1 MCYNSRVSIITFS
14 IMAISSVFLIL
25 RNYPNDRWFAVIFI
39 VVGLMQFL
47 EFLMWSDNCGKINHY
62 ATVFAYILLMLQPV
76 CLLVG
81 GYFFGDLTFDRKKL
95 LPIIIFYAIF
105 FGIIC
110 IASFIKGTQTRVC
123 SRPDGVHLKWDLEK
137 IYPNKVIFYIAY
149 TLYYAS
155 IALLLFS
162 RPLSL
167 QLFLVALFVG
177 TVLFSVFFVKSP
189 SWKSFWCWTVNFIPI
204 VYIFVSFLYYR
215 LYKIDMK

>member
-14 IMAISSVFLIL
+14 IMAISSIFLIL
-25 RNYPNDRWFAVIFI
+25 RNYPNDRWFAIIFI
-39 VVGLMQFL
+39 VAGLMQFL

-81 GYFFGDLTFDRKKL
+81 GYFFGNLTFDRKKL
-95 LPIIIFYAIF
+95 LPVIIFYSIF

-110 IASFIKGTQTRVC
+110 IVSFIKGTQTRVC

-149 TLYYAS
+149 VLYYAS

-167 QLFLVALFVG
+167 QLLLVALFVG
-177 TVLFSVFFVKSP
+177 TDFISQSEIKSLEF
-189 SWKSFWCWTVNFIPI
+189 K
-204 VYIFVSFLYYR
+204 
-215 LYKIDMK
+215 

>member
-1 MCYNSRVSIITFS
+1 MIIY
-14 IMAISSVFLIL
+14 L
-25 RNYPNDRWFAVIFI
+25 FAVIFI

-62 ATVFAYILLMLQPV
+62 ATVFAYILLMIQPV

-81 GYFFGDLTFDRKKL
+81 GYFFGNLTFDRKKL
-95 LPIIIFYAIF
+95 LPVIIFYAIF

-110 IASFIKGTQTRVC
+110 IFSFIKGTQTRVC
-123 SRPDGVHLKWDLEK
+123 SRPDGFHLKWDFEK

-155 IALLLFS
+155 IILLLLS

-167 QLFLVALFVG
+167 NIFLVALFVG
-177 TVLFSVFFVKSP
+177 TVLFSVFLLKIHLGNHFGVG
-189 SWKSFWCWTVNFIPI
+189 SWILYLL
-204 VYIFVSFLYYR
+204 YIFLFHSYIIISNFAFSQKLFWE
-215 LYKIDMK
+215 KIS

>member
-14 IMAISSVFLIL
+14 IMAISSIFLIL
-25 RNYPNDRWFAVIFI
+25 RNYPNDRWFAIIFI

-76 CLLVG
+76 CLLLG

-95 LPIIIFYAIF
+95 LPVIIFYTIF

-110 IASFIKGTQTRVC
+110 IFSFIKGTQTRVC
-123 SRPDGVHLKWDLEK
+123 SRPDGFHLKWDLEK

-149 TLYYAS
+149 ILYYAS
-155 IALLLFS
+155 IVLLLFS
-162 RPLSL
+162 RPLLL

-177 TVLFSVFFVKSP
+177 TVLFSVFFVKGP
-189 SWKSFWCWTVNFIPI
+189 SWKSFWCWTVNFIPV

-215 LYKIDMK
+215 

>member
-1 MCYNSRVSIITFS
+1 MCYNSTVSIITFS
-14 IMAISSVFLIL
+14 IMAISSIFLIL
-25 RNYPNDRWFAVIFI
+25 RNYPNDRWISIIFI

-47 EFLMWSDNCGKINHY
+47 EFLMWSNNCGKINHY
-62 ATVFAYILLMLQPV
+62 ATVFAYILLMIQPV

-81 GYFFGDLTFDRKKL
+81 GYFFGNLTFDRKKL
-95 LPIIIFYAIF
+95 LPVIIFYAIF

-123 SRPDGVHLKWDLEK
+123 SRPDGFHLKWDLEK
-137 IYPNKVIFYIAY
+137 IYPSKVIFYIAY

-162 RPLSL
+162 RPLLL

-177 TVLFSVFFVKSP
+177 SVLFSVFFVKGPLMEIILVLDREFYTSCVY
-189 SWKSFWCWTVNFIPI
+189 FCFFFILS
-204 VYIFVSFLYYR
+204 VE
-215 LYKIDMK
+215 

>member
-1 MCYNSRVSIITFS
+1 MCYNSKVSIITFS
-14 IMAISSVFLIL
+14 IMAISSIFLIL
-25 RNYPNDRWFAVIFI
+25 RNYPNDRWIAIIFI
-39 VVGLMQFL
+39 VAGLMQFL
-47 EFLMWSDNCGKINHY
+47 EFLMWSNNCGKINHY

-81 GYFFGDLTFDRKKL
+81 GYFFGNLTFDRKKL
-95 LPIIIFYAIF
+95 LPVIIFYAIF

-123 SRPDGVHLKWDLEK
+123 SRPDGIHLKWDLEK

-149 TLYYAS
+149 VLYYSS

-167 QLFLVALFVG
+167 NIFLVALFVG

-189 SWKSFWCWTVNFIPI
+189 SWKSFWCWIINFIPV
-204 VYIFVSFLYYR
+204 VYIFVSHVYYNNN
-215 LYKIDMK
+215 K

>member
-1 MCYNSRVSIITFS
+1 MYYNSRVSIITFS
-14 IMAISSVFLIL
+14 IMAISSIFLIL

-39 VVGLMQFL
+39 VAGLMRFL

-76 CLLVG
+76 CLLLG

-95 LPIIIFYAIF
+95 LPVIIFYTIF

-110 IASFIKGTQTRVC
+110 IFSFIKGTQTRVC
-123 SRPDGVHLKWDLEK
+123 SRPDGFHLKWDLEK

-149 TLYYAS
+149 ILYYAS
-155 IALLLFS
+155 IVLLLFS
-162 RPLSL
+162 RPLLL

-177 TVLFSVFFVKSP
+177 TVLFSVFFVKGP
-189 SWKSFWCWTVNFIPI
+189 SWKSFWCWTVNFIPV

-215 LYKIDMK
+215 

>member
-1 MCYNSRVSIITFS
+1 MCYNSRISIITFS
-14 IMAISSVFLIL
+14 IMAFSSIFLIL
-25 RNYPNDRWFAVIFI
+25 RNYPNDRWIAIIFI

-81 GYFFGDLTFDRKKL
+81 GYFFGNLTFDRKKL

-110 IASFIKGTQTRVC
+110 IFSFIKGTQTRVC
-123 SRPDGVHLKWDLEK
+123 STPDGIHLKWDLEK

-149 TLYYAS
+149 TLYYVS

-162 RPLSL
+162 RPLLL

-177 TVLFSVFFVKSP
+177 TVLFSVFFVNGP
-189 SWKSFWCWTVNFIPI
+189 SWKSFWCWTVNFIPV
-204 VYIFVSFLYYR
+204 VYIIISFLYYR
-215 LYKIDMK
+215 

>member
-1 MCYNSRVSIITFS
+1 MCYNSKVSIITFS
-14 IMAISSVFLIL
+14 IMAISSIFLIL
-25 RNYPNDRWFAVIFI
+25 RNYPNDRWIAIIFI

-47 EFLMWSDNCGKINHY
+47 EFLMWSNNCGKINHY
-62 ATVFAYILLMLQPV
+62 ATVFAYILLMIQPV

-81 GYFFGDLTFDRKKL
+81 GYFFGNLTFNRKKL

-110 IASFIKGTQTRVC
+110 IFSFIKGTQTRVC
-123 SRPDGVHLKWDLEK
+123 SRPDGFHLKWDLEK

-162 RPLSL
+162 RPLLL

-177 TVLFSVFFVKSP
+177 TVLFSVFFVKGP
-189 SWKSFWCWTVNFIPI
+189 SWKSFWCWTVNFIPV

-215 LYKIDMK
+215 